1 MSAIGADPTSP
12 AEYGR
17 TKAAGERAV
26 PEPHFPRPPS
36 IAHLSYSGPTT
47 TSSIAASLARFSP
60 VLPVFKTKFQ
70 PVYVGDVA
78 DAYTAVLRDPGTS
91 GKLYELAVRG

>member
-1 MSAIGADPTSP
+1 MH
-12 AEYGR
+12 
-17 TKAAGERAV
+17 KAAGERAV
-26 PEPHFPRPPS
+26 LTAFPQATIIRPS
-36 IAHLSYSGPTT
+36 VVFGPDDDFFNRCF
-47 TSSIAASLARFSP
+47 LARFSP

-91 GKLYELAVRG
+91 GKLYELARSRG